1 MNSVHLVPETKKAAL
16 CAAFFV
22 MREPAAQCVPLLV
35 AGAGLETPAMALGE
49 NLPP

>member
-1 MNSVHLVPETKKAAL
+1 MHLVPETKKAAL

-22 MREPAAQCVPLLV
+22 VRGAATQCVALLV
-35 AGAGLETPAMALGE
+35 AGAGLETLTMALGE